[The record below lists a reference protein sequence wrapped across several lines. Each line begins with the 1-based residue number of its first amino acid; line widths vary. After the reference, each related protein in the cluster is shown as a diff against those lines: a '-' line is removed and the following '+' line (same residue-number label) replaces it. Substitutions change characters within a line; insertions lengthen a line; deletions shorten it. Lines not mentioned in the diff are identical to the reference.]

1 MVEGGPADVDD
12 ALERAF
18 DCALPSYDDVE
29 TRHTFTLLRNELF
42 DADEPIQIGPYRVRG
57 RVGAGG
63 LGIVL
68 RARDPRLGRDVAVKL
83 LRDESDPWGS
93 TDRARCR
100 MLEEARN
107 LARVAHPNVVEIYD
121 ANLFEGRVYLVMELV
136 EGRNLARWLE
146 DHEQPLD
153 AVLEAFEGAGRGL
166 SAIHAA
172 GLVHCDF
179 KPLNVLV
186 GDDGRVRVVDF
197 GLTTVLAAGA
207 CSSTTERPETSIR
220 ATRAAGTPAFMA
232 PEQHEGRIADVRTDV
247 YAFCASLWSAAY
259 GRPPF
264 AGDSGMTIYAG
275 KLGERFDLSGARRR
289 LPWLTRILTKGMA
302 ANPHRRWQSIDE
314 VLTALAEGRRRRR
327 RLGWTVPAGL
337 TSLALVGMLAQPRA
351 DDCDPKDELEGVW
364 DDQIE
369 AEASRAFAASGHA
382 YTEHAWAPT
391 SRALHGYAQTWQ
403 SMRTEA
409 CRERESDSPVLV
421 DARKACLDDA
431 RARLDAVVGVLAAG
445 SPQTVLHAHE
455 VVSTLPALSRCDP
468 ATLARAVPAELTPE
482 SAEARRAIAEAD
494 ALTRAQLLDLAIAK
508 AQGALARAERSGNVR
523 ERIDARLSL
532 ATAQAGHGR
541 VQPAEGLLLEALELA
556 RDADDPDA
564 ELRTLIELIHLD
576 GGLRMRPEDARRWG
590 SQAQTVLDTH
600 PRLASF
606 RAGQL
611 QLRLGA
617 AEMAARQYARA
628 QEHYDEARRWIG
640 AGSPLGLRT
649 GLADGDALAAEGQGR
664 YADALVAIDH
674 VLELRRTEL
683 GPSHPDTGTTMV
695 NRGMLLVRL
704 GRNDE
709 ALDELAGGL
718 HVLEAVHGPEHPLL
732 LQSLLSLG
740 AVLARVDRAEEA
752 IETNQRAMDIATR
765 VYGPAHTLGLAAR
778 NNAAMAMIQLGRA
791 DEAERLARE
800 ALSALD
806 GGDKELALSNLRATL
821 AEALQA
827 QGRFGEAR
835 RQLDHAIATRV
846 ALLGAEHPEVE
857 ALAAQRQRLEH
868 EATAG

>member
-12 ALERAF
+12 VLEQAF
-18 DCALPSYDDVE
+18 DCALPSYDDLE

-57 RVGAGG
+57 QVGAGG

-68 RARDPRLGRDVAVKL
+68 RAHDPRLDREVAVKL
-83 LRDESDPWGS
+83 LRHETDPWGS

-107 LARVAHPNVVEIYD
+107 LARVADPNVVEIYD

-136 EGRNLARWLE
+136 QGRNLARWLE
-146 DHEQPLD
+146 DEEQTLD
-153 AVLEAFEGAGRGL
+153 AVLDTFVGAGRGL

-207 CSSTTERPETSIR
+207 CSSTAERPQASVR

-232 PEQHEGRIADVRTDV
+232 PEQHEGRIADARTDV
-247 YAFCASLWSAAY
+247 YAFCASLWNAAY

-264 AGDSGMTIYAG
+264 AGDSGMTLYAG
-275 KLGERFDLSGARRR
+275 KLAERFDLSRARRR
-289 LPWLTRILTKGMA
+289 LPWLTRILMKGMA

-314 VLTALAEGRRRRR
+314 VLGAIETGRTRRR

-337 TSLALVGMLAQPRA
+337 TSLALVGMLAQPRP
-351 DDCDPKDELEGVW
+351 DDCDPRSELEGVW
-364 DDQIE
+364 DAQIE

-391 SRALHGYAQTWQ
+391 HRALRHYAQRWQ

-409 CRERESDSPVLV
+409 CRQRDDDAPVLV
-421 DARKACLDDA
+421 DARRACLDDA

-455 VVSTLPALSRCDP
+455 VVSTLPDLSRCDP

-494 ALTRAQLLDLAIAK
+494 ALTRAQQLDLAVAK
-508 AQGALARAERSGNVR
+508 AQGALARAERAGNVR
-523 ERIDARLSL
+523 QLIDARLSL
-532 ATAQAGHGR
+532 ATAQAGRGR
-541 VQPAEGLLLEALELA
+541 VQRADRLLLDALELA
-556 RDADDPDA
+556 RDAGDPNA

-576 GGLRMRPEDARRWG
+576 GTLRMRPEHARRWG

-600 PRLASF
+600 QSLASF

-611 QLRLGA
+611 EVRLGA

-628 QEHYDEARRWIG
+628 RQHYDEARRWIG

-649 GLADGDALAAEGQGR
+649 ALADGDALAAEGQGH
-664 YADALVAIDH
+664 YAEALVAIDH
-674 VLELRRTEL
+674 VLDLRRTEL

-704 GRNDE
+704 DRNDE
-709 ALDELAGGL
+709 ALEELAGGL

-752 IETNQRAMDIATR
+752 IETYQRAIDIATR

-778 NNAAMAMIQLGRA
+778 NNAAMAMIRLGRA
-791 DEAERLARE
+791 DEAEHLARE
-800 ALSALD
+800 ALSAFD
-806 GGDKELALSNLRATL
+806 ANEQELTLSNVRATL

-835 RQLDHAIATRV
+835 RELDHAIASRI

-857 ALAAQRQRLEH
+857 VLAAQRQRLELQ
-868 EATAG
+868 ARAG